1 MRPAVAGQR
10 CIREASMGNEVGGP
24 RPHIAGSCPSP
35 ALRIPAVPFKAN
47 ADRRH
52 HIPKQRHRV
61 MNWPEYDAALRQRGS
76 LTVWFTEAAI
86 AGFFDASSGFE
97 QAPQWRCDEVDDGGE
112 RRDVAV
118 AAGTCPGGLEET
130 IEAFEAG
137 VAVGRR
143 PALQD
148 PLAMGLDG
156 CECPA
161 NRIENRIRIE
171 QFAGVAQ
178 EVGDPPTCGLN

>member
-61 MNWPEYDAALRQRGS
+61 TNWAEYDAALRQRGS
-76 LTVWFTEAAI
+76 LTVWFTD
-86 AGFFDASSGFE
+86 DA
-97 QAPQWRCDEVDDGGE
+97 
-112 RRDVAV
+112 RRATVLL
-118 AAGTCPGGLEET
+118 CPGDHDGT
-130 IEAFEAG
+130 DTA
-137 VAVGRR
+137 RR
-143 PALQD
+143 LSPGAAPD
-148 PLAMGLDG
+148 RGADRVDHSLARSRSIG
-156 CECPA
+156 
-161 NRIENRIRIE
+161 
-171 QFAGVAQ
+171 
-178 EVGDPPTCGLN
+178 